1 MTLSAQEAVT
11 ITNKGIQLT
20 LAAGWNESLYAEWAP
35 YEEASTYHVYVKG
48 GQYAD
53 YTRIDRQLVRSYGT
67 YNRADALGLRA
78 ASDYAIK
85 VVPVVN
91 GAEDEAKAS
100 TATGITVRNYHR
112 EGYAHDH
119 AEAGIG
125 AYHDDGTLKEGAR
138 ILYIDD
144 DDALRRLVA
153 RALARRGWAVT
164 GAASGA
170 EGVALAAE
178 GGFDLVAVDHYMPG
192 MDGLE
197 TLTAINALR
206 EPPPVV
212 YVTGSDEGRIAVAA
226 LKAGA
231 ADYVVKAVGEDFFDL
246 LAASFEQVLDRT
258 RLERA
263 KAAAE
268 AELRASNARLEAMLS
283 EVNHR
288 VANSLQLVSA
298 MIGLQKGV
306 MTDERAREAL
316 EDTQRRIR
324 AIAQVHRRL
333 YTANDVEQVDLRD
346 YLGALIEELGES
358 WSSDAMPRTLTLMAE
373 PIRVKTDRAV
383 SIGVIVTELVTNAC
397 KYAYPDGAGEVRIRV
412 AREDAQCLLVV
423 EDDGCGMAA
432 DEAPKGTGLGT
443 KLIRAMAQSLQTA
456 VEYDP
461 AHRGVR
467 AMLRVPV

>member
-1 MTLSAQEAVT
+1 M
-11 ITNKGIQLT
+11 
-20 LAAGWNESLYAEWAP
+20 
-35 YEEASTYHVYVKG
+35 
-48 GQYAD
+48 
-53 YTRIDRQLVRSYGT
+53 
-67 YNRADALGLRA
+67 
-78 ASDYAIK
+78 
-85 VVPVVN
+85 
-91 GAEDEAKAS
+91 
-100 TATGITVRNYHR
+100 
-112 EGYAHDH
+112 
-119 AEAGIG
+119 
-125 AYHDDGTLKEGAR
+125 EGAR

-268 AELRASNARLEAMLS
+268 AEFRASNARLEAMLS

>member
-1 MTLSAQEAVT
+1 M
-11 ITNKGIQLT
+11 
-20 LAAGWNESLYAEWAP
+20 AA
-35 YEEASTYHVYVKG
+35 T
-48 GQYAD
+48 
-53 YTRIDRQLVRSYGT
+53 
-67 YNRADALGLRA
+67 
-78 ASDYAIK
+78 
-85 VVPVVN
+85 
-91 GAEDEAKAS
+91 
-100 TATGITVRNYHR
+100 
-112 EGYAHDH
+112 
-119 AEAGIG
+119 
-125 AYHDDGTLKEGAR
+125 EGAR

-144 DDALRRLVA
+144 DDALRRLVS
-153 RALARRGWAVT
+153 RAMGRHGYVVAS
-164 GAASGA
+164 AASGA
-170 EGVALAAE
+170 EGVAMAAD
-178 GGFDLVAVDHYMPG
+178 GGIDLVAVDHYMPG

-197 TLTAINALR
+197 PLAAITALPD
-206 EPPPVV
+206 PPPVV
-212 YVTGSDEGRIAVAA
+212 YVTGSDEGRVAVAA

-231 ADYVVKAVGEDFFDL
+231 ADYVVKTVGEDFFDL
-246 LAASFEQVLDRT
+246 LSASFTQVLDRA
-258 RLERA
+258 RLTRA

-268 AELRASNARLEAMLS
+268 TELRASNARLEAMLS

-306 MTDERAREAL
+306 LTDDRARDAL

-346 YLGALIEELGES
+346 YLGALVDELGES
-358 WSSDAMPRTLTLMAE
+358 WSSDMMPRTLTLSAD

-397 KYAYPDGAGEVRIRV
+397 KYAYPSGTGEVRIV
-412 AREDAQCLLVV
+412 LTQDDDGCLLVV

-432 DEAPKGTGLGT
+432 DQKPQGTGLGA

-467 AMLRVPV
+467 AMLRMAV

>member
-1 MTLSAQEAVT
+1 MATEP
-11 ITNKGIQLT
+11 
-20 LAAGWNESLYAEWAP
+20 AP
-35 YEEASTYHVYVKG
+35 HV
-48 GQYAD
+48 
-53 YTRIDRQLVRSYGT
+53 
-67 YNRADALGLRA
+67 
-78 ASDYAIK
+78 
-85 VVPVVN
+85 
-91 GAEDEAKAS
+91 
-100 TATGITVRNYHR
+100 
-112 EGYAHDH
+112 
-119 AEAGIG
+119 
-125 AYHDDGTLKEGAR
+125 
-138 ILYIDD
+138 LYIDD

-153 RALARRGWAVT
+153 RALGRHGYTVSS
-164 GAASGA
+164 AASGA
-170 EGVALAAE
+170 EGVAMAAG

-197 TLTAINALR
+197 TLAAITALPD
-206 EPPPVV
+206 PPPVV

-231 ADYVVKAVGEDFFDL
+231 ADYVVKSVGEDFFDL
-246 LAASFEQVLDRT
+246 LSASFEQVLDRT

-263 KAAAE
+263 KACAE

-306 MTDERAREAL
+306 LTDSLARDAL

-324 AIAQVHRRL
+324 AIAHVHRRL

-346 YLGALIEELGES
+346 YLGALIDELGES
-358 WSSDAMPRTLTLMAE
+358 WSNDMLPRTLALSAD

-397 KYAYPDGAGEVRIRV
+397 KYAYPNGAGEVRIQLRQ
-412 AREDAQCLLVV
+412 ADAGCILVV

-432 DEAPKGTGLGT
+432 DQKPQGTGLGAR
-443 KLIRAMAQSLQTA
+443 LIRAMAQSLQTA

-461 AHRGVR
+461 AHHGVR
-467 AMLRVPV
+467 AVLRVPV